1 MNTQDKLSALET
13 LVSARDALKALTES
27 GYIPFASPCPC
38 SNEVNIRISVRIAIE
53 NLDIAI
59 AFHKNQF
66 GNK

>member
-1 MNTQDKLSALET
+1 MNQEQPKSSLET

-38 SNEVNIRISVRIAIE
+38 SNEVNIKISVKRAIE
-53 NLDIAI
+53 NLDNAI